1 MLITRESSRGTP
13 TYSLKVYR
21 CVPKIGAYANAFYQ
35 HIPERMLCQP
45 HRWQLR
51 GDFALSIPRR
61 PVCNL
66 FRKSL
71 WRPQS
76 SVKREKETAT
86 SLTVGCP
93 PPPVLGCY
101 AIIIIVSPGQ
111 FPDGGG
117 ISSVKVSVE
126 KVKG

>member
-1 MLITRESSRGTP
+1 MP
-13 TYSLKVYR
+13 
-21 CVPKIGAYANAFYQ
+21 
-35 HIPERMLCQP
+35 CQP
-45 HRWQLR
+45 HRWQSR
-51 GDFALSIPRR
+51 GDFVLSTPRR

-66 FRKSL
+66 SRKSL

-76 SVKREKETAT
+76 SVKKEKETAT
-86 SLTVGCP
+86 SLTVGAP
-93 PPPVLGCY
+93 SPLPWGY
-101 AIIIIVSPGQ
+101 ATIIVVSPGQ